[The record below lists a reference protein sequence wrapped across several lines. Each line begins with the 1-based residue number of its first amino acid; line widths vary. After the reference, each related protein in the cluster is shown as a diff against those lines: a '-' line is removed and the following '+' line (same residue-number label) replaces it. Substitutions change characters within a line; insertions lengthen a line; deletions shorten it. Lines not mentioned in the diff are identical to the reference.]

1 MVLVGVIVVAA
12 LHVAFFGLEAVFWT
26 NSRVRRL
33 FGNSAEKAKQTRV
46 MALNQGAYNLGIAA
60 LLIWLQLSGNQAGVL
75 GVLLF
80 IVAVGLVGGF
90 SASRGII
97 AVQSLPAAAVF
108 ALAVW
113 LN

>member
-1 MVLVGVIVVAA
+1 MVLMGVIIVAA
-12 LHVAFFGLEAVFWT
+12 LHVAFFALESVFWAT
-26 NSRVRRL
+26 STVRRL
-33 FGNSAEKAKQTRV
+33 FRNSVEKAEETRV
-46 MALNQGAYNLGIAA
+46 MALNQGCYNLGIAA